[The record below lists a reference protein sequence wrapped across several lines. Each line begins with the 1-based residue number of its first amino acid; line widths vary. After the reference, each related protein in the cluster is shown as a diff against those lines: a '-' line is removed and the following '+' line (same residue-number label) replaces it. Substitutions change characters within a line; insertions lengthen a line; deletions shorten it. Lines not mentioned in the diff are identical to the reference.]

1 VTHTLRSIESAL
13 EKTERGYN
21 MLRSDEDLPARDRW
35 ARLRFAIIGGL
46 LASPPAEG
54 ELQGALEALA
64 ARTWRHP
71 FTGLDIRFGTSTIQ
85 RWFYAAR
92 RAADPVSVLRN
103 QVRQDIG
110 RFPSFSPQAA
120 EALRA
125 LYTDHPGWNAQLH
138 HDNLRVKLT
147 QAGVDSC
154 PSYPSVLRYLKAHGL
169 PRRRPLRRDSKRPWE
184 VLVGLQ
190 EREIRSYEVE
200 YVLQLLHLDFHHGS
214 RKVLTREGRW
224 VKPLL
229 VGFIDDRSRFLCH
242 AQWYTH
248 ERTEDLVHGLCQA
261 LQKVGLPRSIMSDR
275 GSAMISG
282 EFTTGLHRLG
292 ILHVP
297 TLPRSP
303 HVNGKQENLWSRVE
317 SRLLAMLE
325 GEARLSLEQL
335 NLATQAW
342 ITQEYHCTGHREIGC
357 TPLERFLAGPNV
369 GRECPGSEVLRELF
383 RIEVKRRQRR
393 SDGTVSLHGQR
404 LELPSRYRQLKDVHL
419 RYARWDLS
427 RVDLIDTRS
436 GTILCAVHPLDK
448 AANAQGVRRV
458 LDPAPDPTSPI
469 PQTGIAPLLK
479 QMIADY
485 AATGLPPAYLPT
497 PPEDPS

>member
-1 VTHTLRSIESAL
+1 
-13 EKTERGYN
+13 
-21 MLRSDEDLPARDRW
+21 MSDEDDLPARDRW

-46 LASPPAEG
+46 LAAPPADG
-54 ELQGALEALA
+54 DLQAALEALA
-64 ARTWRHP
+64 ARSWRHP

-85 RWFYAAR
+85 RWYYAAR
-92 RAADPVSVLRN
+92 RAADPISVLRN
-103 QVRQDIG
+103 HVRRDIG
-110 RFPSFSPQAA
+110 RFPSFSLEAA

-125 LYTDHPGWNAQLH
+125 LYAQHPSWNAQLL
-138 HDNLRVKLT
+138 HDNLRVTLAA
-147 QAGVDSC
+147 AGVTSC

-169 PRRRPLRRDSKRPWE
+169 PRKRPLRRDLEHPWAAPE
-184 VLVGLQ
+184 RLQ

-214 RKVLTREGRW
+214 RKVLTRRGQW

-242 AQWYTH
+242 AQWYTN
-248 ERTEDLVHGLCQA
+248 EGTEELVHGLSQA
-261 LQKVGLPRSIMSDR
+261 LQKVGLPRSVMSDR

-282 EFTTGLHRLG
+282 EFTAGLHRLG
-292 ILHVP
+292 ILHLP

-325 GEARLSLEQL
+325 GDATLSLEQL

-342 ITQEYHCTGHREIGC
+342 ITQEYHRTVHREIGC

-369 GRECPGSEVLRELF
+369 GRECPGSEVLRDAF

-393 SDGTVSLHGQR
+393 SDGTVTLHGQR
-404 LELPSRYRQLKDVHL
+404 LEIPARYRGLAEVYL
-419 RYARWDLS
+419 RYARWDFS
-427 RVDLIDTRS
+427 RVDLIERRS
-436 GTILCAVHPLDK
+436 GAILCAVRPLDK
-448 AANAQGVRRV
+448 AANAQGVRLP
-458 LDPAPDPTSPI
+458 LDPTPQLTTPMPDI
-469 PQTGIAPLLK
+469 GIAPLLK

-497 PPEDPS
+497 PEEDPT